1 MYLDPISLLG
11 ADTPWADMGILY
23 EKKDS
28 GVEKLCYC
36 AVIPDIAQAPS
47 GTNVFIPGAV
57 KTKKKEKYAMYYGE
71 GMDLMTDEQRN
82 IAQAVVSAIFQ
93 SPEFGF
99 LKQLMTAK
107 QEESGQGGSAQP
119 DVGQPLPM
127 NGELGESPSEL
138 ETGADEKISYSN
150 DSDENNEQ
158 STEDLGEDDFNPDD
172 DFAESNDDE
181 QYAEPVEDDYSLDD
195 EPEGSEDEEEL
206 EDTGDDYDIGDASD
220 EAEVQDSD
228 GDNGEEGQDDLDFNF
243 DDAESDDLDEE
254 PNYEENDMDAGR
266 AEDFEKRIHRL
277 EVLLND
283 ALKKSTT
290 QERYSKLSDL
300 RQRYLFDMDNECEKC
315 AYAKMSDADFET
327 HLGEIERNYRKN
339 PNFIEVPSFITQ
351 SAPQYADDRPGHVQ
365 YSKEQRD
372 NMEAE
377 VMKIAQRNALSG
389 KFQTAEEIREEV
401 ARRFGQAQ

>member
-11 ADTPWADMGILY
+11 ADTPWADMGVLY

-36 AVIPDIAQAPS
+36 AVTPDIAQAPS
-47 GTNVFIPGAV
+47 GTNVFVPGATN
-57 KTKKKEKYAMYYGE
+57 TKKKEKYAMFYGE

-107 QEESGQGGSAQP
+107 QEESGNGGPSQP
-119 DVGQPLPM
+119 GVGQPLPTTGTGGSPLDM
-127 NGELGESPSEL
+127 GEEDKV
-138 ETGADEKISYSN
+138 AYSS
-150 DSDENNEQ
+150 DSDENNESSQ
-158 STEDLGEDDFNPDD
+158 ESYDD
-172 DFAESNDDE
+172 DFGSEDDVTE
-181 QYAEPVEDDYSLDD
+181 GSGDEEYAEPVEDDYSLAD
-195 EPEGSEDEEEL
+195 EVEGLGDETGD
-206 EDTGDDYDIGDASD
+206 EDTGEDYDIGDASD
-220 EAEVQDSD
+220 EADVQDSD
-228 GDNGEEGQDDLDFNF
+228 DYNGEEDQDDLDFNF
-243 DDAESDDLDEE
+243 DNAESDDLDEE
-254 PNYEENDMDAGR
+254 PYYEENDMDAGR

-315 AYAKMSDADFET
+315 AYAKMSDAEFED

-339 PNFIEVPSFITQ
+339 PNYIEVPSFITQ
-351 SAPQYADDRPGHVQ
+351 SAPQYSGDRPGAVK
-365 YSKEQRD
+365 YSKEQSD
-372 NMEAE
+372 NIEAE
-377 VMKIAQRNALSG
+377 VMKIARHNAMLG
-389 KFQTAEEIREEV
+389 KFQPAEEIREEV
-401 ARRFGQAQ
+401 SRKFGNIQ